1 MSYTSIITESLI
13 EPGEIVGDYAILG
26 NVALGLFGAVYVVR
40 DGRSGSKHLLQV
52 LPDALAK
59 SPRPTE
65 DLQQVVSRLSGL
77 SIPCLLAPDLVEELG
92 DTVCLRY
99 PFVDGETL
107 VHYMEDPSHWE
118 GLPEAKV
125 THILGEISKAC
136 AAANAVDMPH
146 LALSSEHVIL
156 GTEGDVKVYGFGV
169 FGAIHRR
176 RWELFVST
184 AINPLAGEKDIRFLT
199 SLDTISPEVRNNEQ
213 GDERSDIYG
222 FGIFAYWLLVG
233 EKPGRELMPVL
244 PARLRIA
251 NGWNLIIERC
261 AESRPKD
268 RYTHFAA
275 LQSDLRRV
283 DELTPENLGQKV
295 EERGRVARNVDRV
308 PLPAMVE
315 RRLSNPQQRILRL
328 VMLGLLGIVSVGLGG
343 YFMRIVLIDAEP
355 VAVVD
360 VRAGSLEQANV
371 ILRIEP
377 ARARVDVETL
387 SESSPIF
394 VTDGEALL
402 RLPAGD
408 HRLRVSAPGFRNSR
422 IEVSAGRTA
431 LEKGVLL
438 TESFG
443 HLRLMGPPGAHLF
456 VLPQREEGSPVYVG
470 TIPPA
475 GVLDISDRLLAV
487 THRLEVRA
495 SGFIARRFDAVRLIE
510 GEVVELQSELVR
522 VPAILTIATDEEGI
536 PVRIDGELVGVT
548 PFVADYLPSGVPI
561 RIEVG
566 GDVHELQSR
575 EVLLEAGGRE
585 RIDFGTLGVREGL
598 LRLEVAFEGHP
609 PSHLDKLRIRINGIE
624 QEPSSRLEKVWRV
637 GRHTVEVSHPDY
649 FPAEQNLVIREGAES
664 VLRFSLVGRPARLR
678 VEAPV
683 DSFRILANGEAAE
696 LDSGQMEIPPG
707 EQTVVTFI
715 VPDHLAVQRTFRP
728 RPNEDVVWRPEL
740 RPLPG
745 PVAGE
750 AFTVPNINMGLS
762 WIPPG
767 EFLKGSPRAEPERL
781 PTEEPQTSVRL
792 TRGFW
797 MAQTETT
804 QAVFRAIM
812 GTNPSR
818 FTGADRPVD
827 SVTRSE
833 AMLFAERLTEFER
846 QRGRLPRGYVYRLP
860 TEAEWEY
867 AARAGSQTAFP
878 WGDTADSNDGNFS
891 GRYPRDF
898 RSGMREIER
907 REEFGT
913 VPVSRFP
920 PNAWGLY
927 DTAGNVREW
936 TLDAFHDRLP
946 GRDQVDFVRWEG
958 GRGYVV
964 RGGSWEDFAH
974 RARTA
979 ARERANPELR
989 HPGTGFRVV
998 LAPELAR

>member
-26 NVALGLFGAVYVVR
+26 NVALGLFGALYVVR

-65 DLQQVVSRLSGL
+65 SLQEVVSTLSEL
-77 SIPCLLAPDLVEELG
+77 SIPSLLTPDLVEELG
-92 DTVCLRY
+92 DSVCLRY

-107 VHYMEDPSHWE
+107 ARYMEDPAHWE

-156 GTEGDVKVYGFGV
+156 GSDGAVKVYGFGV

-184 AINPLAGEKDIRFLT
+184 AINPLAGEKDVRFLT

-222 FGIFAYWLLVG
+222 FGIVAYWLLAG

-244 PARLRIA
+244 PARLKVA
-251 NGWNLIIERC
+251 KGWSLVIERC

-275 LQSDLRRV
+275 LQSDIRRV

-295 EERGRVARNVDRV
+295 QEPGRVARNVDRV

-315 RRLSNPQQRILRL
+315 RRLTNPQQRILRL

-355 VAVVD
+355 VAIVD
-360 VRAGSLEQANV
+360 VRAGTVERANT

-377 ARARVDVETL
+377 QRARVDVETL
-387 SESSPIF
+387 SESPPVF
-394 VTDGEALL
+394 VSDGLALL

-408 HRLRVSAPGFRNSR
+408 HRLRVSAPGFRQTH
-422 IEVSAGRTA
+422 IEISPGRTA
-431 LEKGVLL
+431 LEKAVLL

-443 HLRLMGPPGAHLF
+443 HLRLRGPPGAYLF
-456 VLPQREEGSPVYVG
+456 ALPQREEGSPVYVG
-470 TIPPA
+470 TISP
-475 GVLDISDRLLAV
+475 GGSLDVPDRLLAV
-487 THRLEVRA
+487 IHRLEVRA
-495 SGFIARRFDAVRLIE
+495 PGYISRRFEAVRLIE
-510 GEVVELQSELVR
+510 GEVLELEAELVR
-522 VPAILTIATDEEGI
+522 VPAILTIATDEDGI
-536 PVRIDGELVGVT
+536 PVRIDGEPVGVT

-561 RIEVG
+561 RVEVG
-566 GDVHELQSR
+566 GDIHERQAR
-575 EVLLEAGGRE
+575 EIVLEAGGRE
-585 RIDFGTLGVREGL
+585 RIDFGTLGVREGI
-598 LRLEVAFEGHP
+598 LRVEVLFEGHP
-609 PSHLDKLRIRINGIE
+609 PSPVDELRIRINGEE
-624 QEPSSRLEKVWRV
+624 QEPSSRLETVRPV
-637 GRHTVEVSHPDY
+637 GRHTVQVDHPDY
-649 FPAEQNLVIREGAES
+649 FSAEQILVIDEGAES
-664 VLRFSLVGRPARLR
+664 TATFSLVGRPARLR
-678 VEAPV
+678 LETSGE
-683 DSFRILANGEAAE
+683 SFRLLLDGEPAEPGNGYLE
-696 LDSGQMEIPPG
+696 LPAS

-728 RPNEDVVWRPEL
+728 RPNETVVWRPEL

-745 PVAGE
+745 PVAGQ
-750 AFTVPNINMGLS
+750 AFTVPHLNMGLS
-762 WIPPG
+762 WIPAG
-767 EFLKGSPRAEPERL
+767 VFTMGSPRAEPERL
-781 PTEEPQTSVRL
+781 PTEDIQTSVRL

-804 QAVFRAIM
+804 QAAFRAIM

-818 FTGADRPVD
+818 FPGADRPVE

-833 AMLFAERLTEFER
+833 AMLFAERLTAFER

-867 AARAGSQTAFP
+867 AARAGSLTAFP
-878 WGDTADSNDGNFS
+878 WGDTAGPTDGNFS
-891 GRYPRDF
+891 GQYPRDF
-898 RSGMREIER
+898 RGGMREFQQ

-913 VPVSRFP
+913 VPVSRFA

-946 GRDQVDFVRWEG
+946 GRDQVDFVRWDG

-998 LAPELAR
+998 LAPELSR